1 MAKKDI
7 GELLASD
14 DEVQAL
20 KPRGKKSELID
31 QPGAVPVLKEATM
44 TIALEENDNIPP
56 TGQFIALNGRTWI
69 LRPGEACEVPMGLV
83 NVLNDAVMSVPN
95 VDPVT
100 KQIVGYRQKLRF
112 PYRIVQL
119 AAA

>member
-1 MAKKDI
+1 MARKNI

-14 DEVQAL
+14 EEVAPL
-20 KPRGKKSELID
+20 KARGAKADGVDTQS
-31 QPGAVPVLKEATM
+31 EATM
-44 TIALEENDNIPP
+44 TISLEENDNIPP

-83 NVLNDAVMSVPN
+83 NVLNDAVMDVPN
-95 VDPVT
+95 VDPIT
-100 KQIVGYRQKLRF
+100 KQIVGYRKKLRF

>member
-14 DEVQAL
+14 EEVDAL
-20 KPRGKKSELID
+20 KPRKKLNAAGEET
-31 QPGAVPVLKEATM
+31 V
-44 TIALEENDNIPP
+44 TIILEDNENIPP
-56 TGQFIALNGRTWI
+56 TGQFISHNGRTWMLRSGEPAAVPLALVRI
-69 LRPGEACEVPMGLV
+69 LD
-83 NVLNDAVMSVPN
+83 DAVMDAPQ

-100 KQIVGYRQKLRF
+100 KQIVGYRKKLRF
-112 PYRIVQL
+112 PYRIINV